1 MGSMNVMTSL
11 KEKIAA
17 KSATGSISGLPKKTP
32 SRVHALLQEQL
43 GVEEEQEEGIN
54 VLCFLACRKSSI

>member
-1 MGSMNVMTSL
+1 MTSL
-11 KEKIAA
+11 KEKLAA

-43 GVEEEQEEGIN
+43 GVEEEPEEGMIFQS
-54 VLCFLACRKSSI
+54 FLV